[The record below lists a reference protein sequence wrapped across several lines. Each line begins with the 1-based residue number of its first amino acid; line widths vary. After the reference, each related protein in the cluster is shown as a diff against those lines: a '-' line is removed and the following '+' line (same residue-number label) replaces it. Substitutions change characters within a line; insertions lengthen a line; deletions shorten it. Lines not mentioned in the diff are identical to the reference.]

1 MKKILLLFAILLFNI
16 GLFAQN
22 QRYYEVRNYIISLGY
37 SIDENANVWHQ
48 NLTEKDQFYNYKN
61 YIYGNEYIL
70 VAFSQ
75 DTDVLDVDLWLCNP
89 DGTIFKKDTDTKN
102 IAVLFFTPAE
112 NYYMKTYVQNYSSLY
127 PSYPST
133 CWLIVGYK

>member
-1 MKKILLLFAILLFNI
+1 MKKILLLFTILLLNI
-16 GLFAQN
+16 VLFAQN

-89 DGTIFKKDTDTKN
+89 DGSIYKKDTDTEN